1 MIRRDA
7 SHSLRSSSSF
17 AELRV
22 EELAGRCR
30 EEESARSNVSKFAS
44 ACFELFRRAILD
56 DCQTAWRVIYHQYKR
71 QMIHWAGGRSADAED
86 VVHRGLEK
94 FITKMRE
101 RPDTFTGFAGL
112 ASVMAYL
119 KRCIR
124 SVRVDRE
131 RKTERKRRIVEAL
144 EITSPAHARSSE
156 QLVLDPLVRER
167 CAEHIRSRLNDEQ
180 ERLLVHLQ
188 FELDLKPAEIVDRR
202 PDQFP
207 DADEV
212 YKVRERVIRRLSRDL
227 ALEDLWTDRVGKR
240 A

>member
-1 MIRRDA
+1 MVKQDSNHRAGLPSPIT
-7 SHSLRSSSSF
+7 
-17 AELRV
+17 ELRV

-30 EEESARSNVSKFAS
+30 KEEAARAKVSRLTS
-44 ACFELFRRAILD
+44 ACFELFRRAVIE
-56 DCQTAWRVIYHQYKR
+56 DCLAAWRVIYHQYKR

-101 RPDTFTGFAGL
+101 RPDTFTGFPGL

-131 RKTERKRRIVEAL
+131 RWAERERRIVEAL
-144 EITSPAHARSSE
+144 EIIGPAHASSSE
-156 QLVLDPLVRER
+156 QLVLNPLVREQ
-167 CAEHIRSRLNDEQ
+167 CAEHIRSRLNGEQ

-188 FELDLKPAEIVDRR
+188 FELELKPAEIVERR